1 MFIRYALTILVLTPL
16 ASCSSETT
24 NGSVDAISVATKIGL
39 HNVNSL
45 NPNLIL
51 GGQPTLEQMKALEE
65 AGVQHFIS
73 LRPET
78 EDGAGWEETYADGKD
93 IEFNRLPISGAGSLT
108 KENVDIFSQLL
119 SERTDETTVI
129 YCASG
134 NRVGAMLALKSF
146 WTDGVDAEIS
156 FNLGV
161 QNGMTSLT
169 AAVREILG
177 VTP

>member
-1 MFIRYALTILVLTPL
+1 MFMRYALTIFVLIPL
-16 ASCSSETT
+16 ANCSSETT
-24 NGSVDAISVATKIGL
+24 NSSEDALSVATKIGL
-39 HNVNSL
+39 RNVNSL
-45 NPNLIL
+45 NPDLIL
-51 GGQPTLEQMKALEE
+51 GGQPTLEQLEALEE
-65 AGVQHFIS
+65 AGVQNFIS

-93 IEFNRLPISGAGSLT
+93 IKFSRLPISGPGSLT
-108 KENVDIFSQLL
+108 EENVDIFSQLL

-146 WTDGVDAEIS
+146 WIDGVDAETS

-161 QNGMTSLT
+161 QSGMTSLT
-169 AAVREILG
+169 AAVSEILG
-177 VTP
+177 IAP